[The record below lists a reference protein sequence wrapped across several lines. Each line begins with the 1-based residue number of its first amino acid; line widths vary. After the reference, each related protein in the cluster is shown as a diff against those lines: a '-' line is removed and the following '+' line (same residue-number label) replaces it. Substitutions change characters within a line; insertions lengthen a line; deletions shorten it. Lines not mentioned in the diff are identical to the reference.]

1 MTDTTDSGLLV
12 RMEIIHLIK
21 FADKFAGI
29 EVHLAVNGKY
39 LKLNYGQDLFIDV
52 LRKLQ
57 QKDVY
62 EVYVKESYC

>member
-39 LKLNYGQDLFIDV
+39 L
-52 LRKLQ
+52 
-57 QKDVY
+57 
-62 EVYVKESYC
+62 